1 MLTQM
6 HLTPYTLCLMPSI
19 LPKKAP
25 DLVHQ
30 AFVAPS
36 LSNSL
41 RVFSPVQG
49 LEQTISLLSHKI
61 NEPFCNWRE
70 KLKLISS
77 IHDWNF
83 KLSKQRTAEMEKR
96 LSAAM

>member
-6 HLTPYTLCLMPSI
+6 HVTPYALRLVPSI

-49 LEQTISLLSHKI
+49 LEQTISLLSQKI
-61 NEPFCNWRE
+61 SELFCNWRKKIE
-70 KLKLISS
+70 LISS
-77 IHDWNF
+77 RHDWNF
-83 KLSKQRTAEMEKR
+83 KLVKQRTAEM
-96 LSAAM
+96 